1 MGLRIAVVAT
11 AAWLLFLS
19 GCAPAEGESADDA
32 GRESVA
38 EPTEV
43 PQEQSREEIQYP
55 TASYVE
61 MLALFDSLGYTPEAW
76 QAGIR
81 EVPRIYLT
89 GMPERWRSQTVSE
102 ITVDL
107 KKRLFFRG
115 LAPLVLRS
123 NELIL
128 RDRER
133 LSRGR
138 EALASGEVS
147 AEESAWLRRLAE
159 RYGVGGEGGA
169 EPSGAVLDT
178 LWRRVDVIPPSLALA
193 QGAEESG
200 WGTSRFAA
208 QGNALFGQWTW
219 GEHAMRPENQRE
231 GLGDYGVAAFETPL
245 ESVLSYMHNLNI
257 HPAYSDLR
265 RIRAQARA
273 DGREPTGYEMAAGL
287 SRYSERGEEYVESLR
302 TIMRVN
308 QLAPADDAFLGSGP
322 SIFLVAPDEVEP
334 GSP

>member
-1 MGLRIAVVAT
+1 MGHRFPAPYGPAVG
-11 AAWLLFLS
+11 LLLLL
-19 GCAPAEGESADDA
+19 GCAPVGGEPSDGSDPDPGERA
-32 GRESVA
+32 
-38 EPTEV
+38 
-43 PQEQSREEIQYP
+43 REEIRYP
-55 TASYVE
+55 TEGYE
-61 MLALFDSLGYTPEAW
+61 DMLELFDSLDYTPEAW

-81 EVPRIYLT
+81 EVPRVYLT
-89 GMPERWRSQTVSE
+89 GIGDRWRSQTVAE

-133 LSRGR
+133 LARGR
-138 EALASGEVS
+138 EALTDGDLDADE
-147 AEESAWLRRLAE
+147 AAWLRRLAE

-169 EPSGAVLDT
+169 EPTAAVLDT

-193 QGAEESG
+193 QAAEESG
-200 WGTSRFAA
+200 WATSRFAA

-245 ESVLSYMHNLNI
+245 ESVLSYMHNLNT
-257 HPAYSDLR
+257 HPAYGDLR

-273 DGREPTGYEMAAGL
+273 EGRDPTGFEVAAGL

-308 QLAPADDAFLGSGP
+308 QLAPADDAYLGSGP
-322 SIFLVAPDEVEP
+322 SILLVAPEEVEDP
-334 GSP
+334 GPP

>member
-1 MGLRIAVVAT
+1 M
-11 AAWLLFLS
+11 
-19 GCAPAEGESADDA
+19 EGY
-32 GRESVA
+32 
-38 EPTEV
+38 
-43 PQEQSREEIQYP
+43 Q
-55 TASYVE
+55 E
-61 MLALFDSLGYTPEAW
+61 MLELFDSLGYTPEAW

-81 EVPRIYLT
+81 EVPRVYLT
-89 GMPERWRSQTVSE
+89 AVGDRWRSQTVSE

-133 LSRGR
+133 LARGR
-138 EALASGEVS
+138 DALSTGELS
-147 AEESAWLRRLAE
+147 AEESEWLQHLAE
-159 RYGVGGEGGA
+159 RYGIGGEGGA
-169 EPSGAVLDT
+169 DPSPEVLET

-200 WGTSRFAA
+200 WATSRFAA

-245 ESVLSYMHNLNI
+245 ESVLSYMHNLNT
-257 HPAYSDLR
+257 HPAYEDLR
-265 RIRAQARA
+265 EIRAQARVE
-273 DGREPTGYEMAAGL
+273 GRDPTGFEMSAGL

-322 SIFLVAPDEVEP
+322 SIFLVDPDEVEP